1 MCNTVLL
8 GMNQNLFQKNILG
21 KLNLKAGIGYPCA
34 GQSRAIESSLFLRI
48 WFNFESSDSFG
59 LDPPIGSK

>member
-1 MCNTVLL
+1 
-8 GMNQNLFQKNILG
+8 MNQNLFRKNILG

-34 GQSRAIESSLFLRI
+34 GQSRAIESSLFLTI